1 MELEIQ
7 VNQAK
12 ESNFGIQIRNSLQGD
27 MEAMF
32 YKVQVSDNQR
42 SFVRYLYRKSDNF
55 EDA

>member
-12 ESNFGIQIRNSLQGD
+12 ESTFGIQIRNSLQGD

-32 YKVQVSDNQR
+32 YEVQVSDNQR
-42 SFVRYLYRKSDNF
+42 SFVRYL
-55 EDA
+55 

>member
-32 YKVQVSDNQR
+32 YEVQVSDNQR
-42 SFVRYLYRKSDNF
+42 SFVRYL
-55 EDA
+55 

>member
-12 ESNFGIQIRNSLQGD
+12 ESTFGIQIRNSLQGD

>member
-12 ESNFGIQIRNSLQGD
+12 ESTFGIQIRNSLQGD

-32 YKVQVSDNQR
+32 YEVQVSDNQR
-42 SFVRYLYRKSDNF
+42 SLVRYLYRKSDNF